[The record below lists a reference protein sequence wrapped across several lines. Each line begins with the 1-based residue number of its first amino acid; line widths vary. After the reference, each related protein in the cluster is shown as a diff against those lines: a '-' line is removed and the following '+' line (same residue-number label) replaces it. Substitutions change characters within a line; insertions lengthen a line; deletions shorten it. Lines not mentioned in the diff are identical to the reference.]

1 MIPSERF
8 FLIAHAADFPEPD
21 APRFRRDLALEVR
34 NGKITGLLRPEQVPP
49 DIPAMDLRPAWIMP
63 GFVDLHTHPV
73 QHRVRG
79 RAGLPLLPWLERY
92 VFPEEKR
99 FEDLSYAEIVFRE
112 AFARMLGHG
121 TTLVAGLLSAHPD
134 VLDVAFEVVKETGLR
149 AILGWVW
156 MEEPE
161 DFARP
166 VEEMISFARR
176 QIAFWHGRE
185 DRFFFAV
192 APRFALS
199 CSPGCL
205 AAAGNLAREE
215 GVFVHT
221 HISENPDE
229 IREVLRR
236 FHASSYSEV
245 YDRAGLLTDRTFLAH
260 GVYLWAR
267 ELDLVRERRSVVVH
281 CPTANDFLHSGR
293 LPRQSLRARGIRT
306 ALGSDV
312 GAGWTFNMLHVIRH
326 AYLVEREPLHRLFY
340 DATRGGALAASMD
353 RLGLVESGFFADFVV
368 LRGGEGTEEELLSL
382 WVFEEE
388 RSPVVGVMV
397 NGRWLAHEAAV

>member
-1 MIPSERF
+1 VIPPEHF
-8 FLIAHAADFPEPD
+8 FLIAHAVDFPDPD
-21 APRFRRDLALEVR
+21 TPRFRRNLALEIQ
-34 NGKITGLLRPEQVPP
+34 NGRISRLLQP
-49 DIPAMDLRPAWIMP
+49 DNIPSGFPTMDLRPAWIMP

-73 QHRVRG
+73 QYRVRG

-99 FEDLSYAEIVFRE
+99 FEDLTYAESVFRE
-112 AFARMLGHG
+112 AFSRMIRYG
-121 TTLVAGLLSAHPD
+121 TTLVAGLLSAHPE

-149 AILGWVW
+149 AILGFVW
-156 MEEPE
+156 MEGPG

-166 VEEMISFARR
+166 VAEMVSFAQR

-199 CSPGCL
+199 CSPECL
-205 AAAGNLAREE
+205 AAAGKLARDQ
-215 GVFVHT
+215 GVYVHT

-229 IREVLRR
+229 VREVLRR
-236 FHASSYSEV
+236 FQVSAYSEV

-260 GVYLWAR
+260 GVYLWGR
-267 ELDLVRERRSVVVH
+267 EMELIRERKSVVVH
-281 CPTANDFLHSGR
+281 CPTANEFLQSGR
-293 LPRQSLRARGIRT
+293 LPRRALRAWGVRT

-312 GAGWTFNMLHVIRH
+312 GAGWTFNMLQVIRH

-340 DATRGGALAASMD
+340 DATRGGALAASLD
-353 RLGLVESGFFADFVV
+353 HLGLVEPGYFADFVV
-368 LRGGEGTEEELLSL
+368 LRGGAAEGEDLLSL
-382 WVFEEE
+382 WVFEAEHT
-388 RSPVVGVMV
+388 PVTGVMG
-397 NGRWLAHEAAV
+397 NGRWLFHEAPV

>member
-1 MIPSERF
+1 MIPGEHF
-8 FLIAHAADFPEPD
+8 FLIAHVVDFPDPD
-21 APRFRRDLALEVR
+21 GPRFRRDLALEIR
-34 NGKITGLLRPEQVPP
+34 DGIIAGLLRPEQVPP
-49 DIPAMDLRPAWIMP
+49 DHPALDLRPAWIMP

-99 FEDLSYAEIVFRE
+99 FEDLTYAESVFRE
-112 AFARMLGHG
+112 AFSLMLRHG

-134 VLDVAFEVVKETGLR
+134 VLDVAFEVVKDLGMR

-156 MEEPE
+156 METPE

-166 VEEMISFARR
+166 VSEMVSFARR

-199 CSPGCL
+199 CSGTCL
-205 AAAGNLAREE
+205 AAAGDLAREQ

-221 HISENPDE
+221 HISENVDE
-229 IREVLRR
+229 VREVLRR
-236 FHASSYSEV
+236 FGASSYAEV
-245 YDRAGLLTDRTFLAH
+245 YDRAGLLTERTFLAH

-267 ELDLVRERRSVVVH
+267 ELTLIRRRESVVVH

-293 LPRQSLRARGIRT
+293 LPRRALRTRRIRM

-312 GAGWTFNMLHVIRH
+312 GAGWTFNMLSVIRQ
-326 AYLVEREPLHRLFY
+326 AYLVEREPLHRLYY

-353 RLGLVESGFFADFVV
+353 RLGLVEPGFFADFVV
-368 LRGGEGTEEELLSL
+368 LRGDGEAEELLSR
-382 WVFEEE
+382 WAFVEE